1 MSKGLVS
8 STVGRARTDRGRV
21 SRLVTRTLLVLG
33 GTVAATVVGWLIS
46 SATASA
52 DTLPDLAVPGTHAGP
67 APVSATVTGMLDA
80 VGVPAIPPPPTVA
93 GALRGAVTQIGD
105 QVPVGRDLSVTPLAA
120 WSATPPHPSPGP
132 VPAAASQSGPA
143 IGSAT
148 ARPITA
154 ETTVAPI
161 PPGPATVVR
170 PVTHAGPVPLAV
182 PASLA
187 PPAPGSPVAPAPWSP
202 VTVPAA
208 PVGGS
213 VGNAPGGAGL
223 GLAEASGVLPVPGLD
238 VVRVLPVTARPGQVT
253 AGKQPGI
260 TPD

>member
-33 GTVAATVVGWLIS
+33 GTVAATAVGWLIS

-52 DTLPDLAVPGTHAGP
+52 DTLPDLAVPGTHADP
-67 APVSATVTGMLDA
+67 APVSTTVTGMLDA
-80 VGVPAIPPPPTVA
+80 VRVPAISPPPAVA
-93 GALRGAVTQIGD
+93 GALRGAVTQLGNH
-105 QVPVGRDLSVTPLAA
+105 VPVGRDIPVTPLAA
-120 WSATPPHPSPGP
+120 WSVPSPQAP
-132 VPAAASQSGPA
+132 RTVPAAASQSGPA
-143 IGSAT
+143 IGSA

-161 PPGPATVVR
+161 PPGPATVVQR
-170 PVTHAGPVPLAV
+170 YGVTHADPGPSAV
-182 PASLA
+182 PAFLTL
-187 PPAPGSPVAPAPWSP
+187 PAPGSPPAPWSP
-202 VTVPAA
+202 MTVPAA
-208 PVGGS
+208 PAGS

-223 GLAEASGVLPVPGLD
+223 GLADASGVLPVPGLD
-238 VVRVLPVTARPGQVT
+238 VMRALPVTARPGQAT

-260 TPD
+260 SPD